1 MNSDIQSIIAS
12 MTLEEKAA
20 LCTGA
25 GAWSTTPVE
34 RLGVPEMIVADGP
47 HGVRRVPDIHSMAL
61 HSLPAT
67 CFPTASCSAST
78 WDVDLIRQM
87 GEALAEECI
96 ALNVDV
102 LLGPGVNMKR
112 SPLCGRNFEYFSED
126 PYLAGELAVS
136 FINGVQSKGVG
147 TSLKHYAANNQEF
160 QRFTISAEVDE
171 RTLREIY
178 LPAFEKAVKEAQP
191 WTVMCSYNKV
201 NGIFASEHHTL
212 LTKILKDE
220 WGFEG
225 LVVSDWGAVHDR
237 VVALLGGLDWEMP
250 GPQDRRVKAVVEAV
264 RSGDLAEATL
274 DESVRRILRIVFKAQ
289 ETPKGGAFDL
299 DAHHRLARKIA
310 AEGMVL
316 LKNDALPQQGRLLP
330 LRGHRQIAVIGRSAQ
345 VAHFQGGGSS
355 HINPTRVDV
364 PFQELQ
370 SHADNA
376 ELTYAEGYPA
386 DNSFRQDLIDQA
398 VGVAQS
404 ADVALLYIALPTES
418 EGYDRPDLDLTAQQ
432 VALIQ
437 AVAQVQPKTVVVLN
451 NGAPVAMSAWIDAVP
466 AVLEGWLMGQA
477 GGGALA
483 DILFG
488 QVNPCGKLAE
498 TFPLKLSDTPAH
510 LNWPGGAGKVQYG
523 EGLFI
528 GYHYYDAKEMPVLFP
543 FGHGLSYTTFAYS
556 NAQVHTEQG
565 RSVHTEQGRS
575 VHTEQGRSVHTEQ
588 GRSMSAKT
596 FRDVDGLIVTVDVTN
611 TGHMAGKEIV
621 QVYVHDH
628 ASGLVRPE
636 KELKGFAKVALQP
649 GETKSVAIK
658 LDFRAFAYY
667 HPKYK
672 QWITEDGDF
681 DILIASSAADIRHT
695 LTVTLKSTLD
705 LPCILDRESTIREWM
720 ADPRGKAAFGSF
732 YAQMEEQ
739 MRKMF
744 GGGDGDENTIGMD
757 FMNMMGDMPLVS
769 VLMWQQDALPMPPED
784 LVDGLLAQ
792 VHGQAE

>member
-1 MNSDIQSIIAS
+1 MTDIQSIVKQ

-25 GAWSTTPVE
+25 SPWSTTPVE

-47 HGVRRVPDIHSMAL
+47 HGLRRVPDIHSMAM

-78 WDVDLIRQM
+78 WDVALL
-87 GEALAEECI
+87 GELGAALAEEAI

-102 LLGPGVNMKR
+102 VLGPGVNMKR
-112 SPLCGRNFEYFSED
+112 SPLGGRNFEYFSED

-136 FINGVQSKGVG
+136 FIQGVQAKGVG

-160 QRFTISAEVDE
+160 QRFSISSEVDE

-201 NGIFASEHHTL
+201 NGAFASEHHTL
-212 LTKILKDE
+212 LTEILKDE

-225 LVVSDWGAVHDR
+225 LVVSDWGAVRDR
-237 VVALLGGLDWEMP
+237 VAALRGGLDWEMP
-250 GPQDRRVKAVVEAV
+250 GPQARRVQAVVEAV
-264 RSGDLAEATL
+264 RSGELAEATL
-274 DESVRRILRIVFKAQ
+274 DESVRRILRIVFMAQ
-289 ETPKGGAFDL
+289 ETPKGGAFDV
-299 DAHHRLARKIA
+299 DAHHSLARKIA

-316 LKNDALPQQGRLLP
+316 LKNDGLLP
-330 LRGHRQIAVIGRSAQ
+330 LKDHRQIAVIGRSAQ
-345 VAHFQGGGSS
+345 AAHFQGGGSS

-370 SHADNA
+370 ARAGGA

-386 DNSFRQDLIDQA
+386 DDSFRQDLIDEA
-398 VGVAQS
+398 VGLARS
-404 ADVALLYIALPTES
+404 ADVALLYIALPTYKES
-418 EGYDRPDLDLTAQQ
+418 EGYDRADLDLTAQQ

-437 AVAQVQPKTVVVLN
+437 AVAKVQPKTVVVLN

-466 AVLEGWLMGQA
+466 AVLEGWMMGQA

-488 QVNPCGKLAE
+488 RVNPCGKLAE

-510 LNWPGGAGKVQYG
+510 LNWPGGAGKVHYG

-528 GYHYYDAKEMPVLFP
+528 GYRYYDARELPVLFP

-556 NAQVHTEQG
+556 NA
-565 RSVHTEQGRS
+565 RA
-575 VHTEQGRSVHTEQ
+575 
-588 GRSMSAKT
+588 SAQT
-596 FRDVDGLIVTVDVTN
+596 FRDVDGLTVTVDVTN
-611 TGHMAGKEIV
+611 TGGMAGKEIV
-621 QVYVHDH
+621 QVYVRDR
-628 ASGLVRPE
+628 ASGLVRPA

-649 GETKSVAIK
+649 GETQPVAIK

-667 HPKYK
+667 HPEYK

-681 DILIASSAADIRHT
+681 DILIGSSAADIRQA
-695 LTVTLKSTLD
+695 LAVTLESTLS

-720 ADPRGKAAFGSF
+720 ADPRGKAVFGPF

-739 MRKMF
+739 SRKMF
-744 GGGDGDENTIGMD
+744 GGGDEHVAGMD
-757 FMNMMGDMPLVS
+757 FMDMLGDMPLVS
-769 VLMWQQDALPMPPED
+769 VLMWQQDALPMHPED

-792 VHGQAE
+792 VHGQAK